1 MIYEFNNQLTSINNG
16 MSEENPNEKRELD
29 VSNLVSKLKESVQQ
43 ATGMKNDNFVLDKSE
58 LEQFILNNTGKLIKD
73 SMDTIDDIKQYII
86 SAPEPDDVHSLAELY
101 KASTSAIESL
111 NKILIQ
117 QQKSATQITVKKM
130 DIDSKHSLQNS
141 RDENSITFTRD
152 EVFKKLVDSGNII
165 ETKPADEEDL

>member
-1 MIYEFNNQLTSINNG
+1 
-16 MSEENPNEKRELD
+16 MSEENSNEKKELD
-29 VSNLVSKLKESVQQ
+29 VSNLVSKQKESVQQ
-43 ATGMKNDNFVLDKSE
+43 ANGMRNDQFTLDKAD

-130 DIDSKHSLQNS
+130 DIDSKQALQNT

-152 EVFKKLVDSGNII
+152 EVFKKLIDSGNVI
-165 ETKPADEEDL
+165 ETTPVEEEDL

>member
-1 MIYEFNNQLTSINNG
+1 
-16 MSEENPNEKRELD
+16 MSDENSNEKKELD
-29 VSNLVSKLKESVQQ
+29 VSSLVSKLKESVQQ
-43 ATGMKNDNFVLDKSE
+43 ANGMRNDQFTLDKAD

-130 DIDSKHSLQNS
+130 DIDSKQALQNK

-152 EVFKKLVDSGNII
+152 EVFKKLIDSGDVI
-165 ETKPADEEDL
+165 ETTPVEEEDL

>member
-1 MIYEFNNQLTSINNG
+1 
-16 MSEENPNEKRELD
+16 MSEENSNEKKELD

-43 ATGMKNDNFVLDKSE
+43 ANGMRNDQFTLDKAD

-130 DIDSKHSLQNS
+130 DIDSKQALQNT

-152 EVFKKLVDSGNII
+152 EVFKKLIDSGNVI
-165 ETKPADEEDL
+165 ETTPVEEEDL